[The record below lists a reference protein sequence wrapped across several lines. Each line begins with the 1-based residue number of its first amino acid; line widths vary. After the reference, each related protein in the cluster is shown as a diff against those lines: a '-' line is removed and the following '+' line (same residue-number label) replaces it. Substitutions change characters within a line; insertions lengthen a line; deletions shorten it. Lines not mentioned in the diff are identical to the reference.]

1 MSSPFPV
8 WHRWAVHSTRNGVPP
23 EPPPAEGSDST
34 PPVEEPTADV
44 PRETPPEPEGD
55 SPPPAAAKKRR

>member
-23 EPPPAEGSDST
+23 EPEPPA
-34 PPVEEPTADV
+34 PPVEEPAAEDV